1 MPFRSIC
8 TDSDGRITIECI
20 ETVSKVIL
28 KRALIFMYTG
38 AIVIDDKSDQVAE
51 TMELAEFLELDYL
64 QNACNNIVNDMSEL
78 NPSIETFCTDATTE
92 ELRKNYFLKPD
103 STDIS
108 FRVLDP
114 ENGEEEIFSAH
125 KCIVTAR
132 CEPLRRMM
140 ENELFSESSM
150 REVPITETSPAAFRE
165 FLYFLYT
172 EHTELL
178 ADSDDILIDVLQ
190 LANFYGADRLVSLS
204 ELYISKLIERATVND
219 IIKQEDVDLVALLN
233 LASRLNAKQ
242 LEAFLRHFFSVNY
255 FAVSQRSDFKSLSK
269 DNLNFVE
276 ENQWPPVSYFKQVE
290 KFEKDHAIWKKKNK
304 IEAKSS
310 DGFFGRLFASS
321 AK

>member
-1 MPFRSIC
+1 
-8 TDSDGRITIECI
+8 
-20 ETVSKVIL
+20 
-28 KRALIFMYTG
+28 
-38 AIVIDDKSDQVAE
+38 
-51 TMELAEFLELDYL
+51 
-64 QNACNNIVNDMSEL
+64 
-78 NPSIETFCTDATTE
+78 
-92 ELRKNYFLKPD
+92 
-103 STDIS
+103 
-108 FRVLDP
+108 
-114 ENGEEEIFSAH
+114 
-125 KCIVTAR
+125 
-132 CEPLRRMM
+132 
-140 ENELFSESSM
+140 
-150 REVPITETSPAAFRE
+150 
-165 FLYFLYT
+165 
-172 EHTELL
+172 
-178 ADSDDILIDVLQ
+178 VLQ

-321 AK
+321 PK